1 MKRILITLLL
11 GLAAGTAVRLTA
23 QPVATF
29 DVLRHDFGSLLWKVG
44 GRTTFKVTNTGD
56 ENLTIQDVHP
66 DCGCTVA
73 AWTRDPLRPGATG
86 EIYVEYDAELL
97 GRFRKLLAVKTNAS
111 DQPVWLTVS
120 GDVVMEKKEYSG
132 DYPYR
137 IGDIYLSSD
146 NIEFDDVNRGD
157 MPVKVL
163 RVFNNSKKSYSPEL
177 MHLPRYL
184 SAKADPETVRPG
196 RVGNIYVSLNSELLR
211 TMGLTQTHI
220 YLSRFPGDRVNKEN
234 EIYVSAT
241 ILPQNEWTAE
251 QLAAAPT
258 ATLDSLS
265 LDLGDMA
272 GKKKVRGYITISN
285 TGKSPLVISALQVYN
300 PGLSVSLNKRRIK
313 PGQSDK
319 LKITVNANSHYF
331 KGRRR
336 VLLITN
342 DPQNQKIVIDVTVK
356 K

>member
-1 MKRILITLLL
+1 
-11 GLAAGTAVRLTA
+11 
-23 QPVATF
+23 
-29 DVLRHDFGSLLWKVG
+29 
-44 GRTTFKVTNTGD
+44 
-56 ENLTIQDVHP
+56 
-66 DCGCTVA
+66 
-73 AWTRDPLRPGATG
+73 
-86 EIYVEYDAELL
+86 
-97 GRFRKLLAVKTNAS
+97 
-111 DQPVWLTVS
+111 
-120 GDVVMEKKEYSG
+120 
-132 DYPYR
+132 
-137 IGDIYLSSD
+137 
-146 NIEFDDVNRGD
+146 
-157 MPVKVL
+157 
-163 RVFNNSKKSYSPEL
+163 

-220 YLSRFPGDRVNKEN
+220 YLSRFPGDKVNKEN

>member
-1 MKRILITLLL
+1 ML

-73 AWTRDPLRPGATG
+73 AWTREPLRPGATG
-86 EIYVEYDAELL
+86 EIYVEYDAGLL

-137 IGDIYLSSD
+137 IGDIHLSSD

-163 RVFNNSKKSYSPEL
+163 RVFNNSKKSYLKAADQESLVLIDEL
-177 MHLPRYL
+177 G
-184 SAKADPETVRPG
+184 SGTDP
-196 RVGNIYVSLNSELLR
+196 
-211 TMGLTQTHI
+211 
-220 YLSRFPGDRVNKEN
+220 
-234 EIYVSAT
+234 
-241 ILPQNEWTAE
+241 AE
-251 QLAAAPT
+251 GAALAASILMKLHSRQIRTLATTHYAQIKALALTTEGIQNACCEFDVETLSPT
-258 ATLDSLS
+258 YRLMIGAVGASNAFAISKRLGLED
-265 LDLGDMA
+265 DLIENA
-272 GKKKVRGYITISN
+272 KEF
-285 TGKSPLVISALQVYN
+285 LQKDQ
-300 PGLSVSLNKRRIK
+300 SQRI
-313 PGQSDK
+313 
-319 LKITVNANSHYF
+319 
-331 KGRRR
+331 
-336 VLLITN
+336 
-342 DPQNQKIVIDVTVK
+342 
-356 K
+356 